1 MDASGGR
8 PELWLAAVPEP
19 SRVEGVAARAEA
31 AGWDGIA
38 FTDSQNLVADPFVA
52 VAMAARATSTLR
64 FMTGV
69 TNAATR
75 DPAALATVAATAQEY
90 SGGRFVLGIGRG
102 DTALFHLGR
111 PPQPVDAFADA
122 PGAGAG
128 LPPGRGRRPRRV
140 PQPAA
145 VARAGRAARRADRP
159 GRGRAPRHRA
169 RGPARRPGHAGGRR
183 RPRPRRLGRRP
194 ARRRLARRRV
204 AFRRRGAGRGRF
216 ARRGSPAAA
225 RSPGGR
231 PDLGA
236 YVVVGCHPDLAVAR
250 DLVRGALAAF
260 LHFSAMPGSTG
271 AGVAEADREAF
282 AELGAAYD
290 SRRHLRNA
298 AAHSAAL
305 ADDLID
311 RHAIVGPPERCV
323 ERLAALAALG
333 VGRFV
338 IAGPT
343 LDADPAA
350 ARDSLRLLRQDVL
363 PAARELTIG
372 TGAAGTTSK
381 GEAHAAPHR

>member
-38 FTDSQNLVADPFVA
+38 FTDSQNLVADPFLA

-111 PPQPVDAFADA
+111 PPQPVDAFAARLTQVRAYLRGEAVDRDGFPSRLRWLDRAEQPAVPIDLAAAGPRVIALGARLADRVTLAVGADPDRVAWGAAQLAAGSPVEGSSAADGA
-122 PGAGAG
+122 PG
-128 LPPGRGRRPRRV
+128 R
-140 PQPAA
+140 
-145 VARAGRAARRADRP
+145 
-159 GRGRAPRHRA
+159 
-169 RGPARRPGHAGGRR
+169 
-183 RPRPRRLGRRP
+183 
-194 ARRRLARRRV
+194 
-204 AFRRRGAGRGRF
+204 
-216 ARRGSPAAA
+216 
-225 RSPGGR
+225 R

-236 YVVVGCHPDLAVAR
+236 YVVVGCHPDRAVAR

-271 AGVAEADREAF
+271 AGVAEGDRAAF
-282 AELGAAYD
+282 ADLGAAYD

-311 RHAIVGPPERCV
+311 RHAIVGPPDQCV

-350 ARDSLRLLRQDVL
+350 ARESLRLLRQDVL
-363 PAARELTIG
+363 PAAGELTVG
-372 TGAAGTTSK
+372 TGPAGTTSK

>member
-1 MDASGGR
+1 MDDQDSPTARGGAPAR

-19 SRVEGVAARAEA
+19 PRVEAVAARAEA

-75 DPAALATVAATAQEY
+75 DPAALATLAATAQEY

-111 PPQPVDAFADA
+111 KPQPVDAFAARLAEVRTYLTGGTVDRRGFPSRLRWLDRA
-122 PGAGAG
+122 TQPAVPLDLAAAGPRVIALGARLADRLTLAVGASPERIAWGIETARAAAAAGA
-128 LPPGRGRRPRRV
+128 V
-140 PQPAA
+140 P
-145 VARAGRAARRADRP
+145 
-159 GRGRAPRHRA
+159 
-169 RGPARRPGHAGGRR
+169 
-183 RPRPRRLGRRP
+183 
-194 ARRRLARRRV
+194 
-204 AFRRRGAGRGRF
+204 
-216 ARRGSPAAA
+216 S
-225 RSPGGR
+225 
-231 PDLGA
+231 LGA
-236 YVVVGCHPDLAVAR
+236 YVVVGCHEDTSVAR

-271 AGVAEADREAF
+271 AGVAAGDRAAF
-282 AELGAAYD
+282 DRLGATYD
-290 SRRHLRNA
+290 SRRHLRNG

-311 RHAIVGPPERCV
+311 RHAIVGPPEHCV
-323 ERLAALAALG
+323 ARLGDLAALG

-343 LDADPAA
+343 LDADPDR
-350 ARDSLRLLRQDVL
+350 ARESLRLLRQEIL
-363 PAARELTIG
+363 PAVRGLVVADV
-372 TGAAGTTSK
+372 K
-381 GEAHAAPHR
+381 GEAHAAPRG

>member
-1 MDASGGR
+1 MRAYLRGEAVDRDGFPSRLRWLERAEQ
-8 PELWLAAVPEP
+8 PAVPIDLAAAGP
-19 SRVEGVAARAEA
+19 RVIALGARLADRVTLAVGADPDRIAWGAAQLA
-31 AGWDGIA
+31 AGSPAG
-38 FTDSQNLVADPFVA
+38 S
-52 VAMAARATSTLR
+52 
-64 FMTGV
+64 
-69 TNAATR
+69 
-75 DPAALATVAATAQEY
+75 PAAG
-90 SGGRFVLGIGRG
+90 SPG
-102 DTALFHLGR
+102 
-111 PPQPVDAFADA
+111 
-122 PGAGAG
+122 GAGSPAG
-128 LPPGRGRRPRRV
+128 
-140 PQPAA
+140 
-145 VARAGRAARRADRP
+145 
-159 GRGRAPRHRA
+159 
-169 RGPARRPGHAGGRR
+169 
-183 RPRPRRLGRRP
+183 
-194 ARRRLARRRV
+194 
-204 AFRRRGAGRGRF
+204 
-216 ARRGSPAAA
+216 GSPAAA
-225 RSPGGR
+225 RSPGGH

-236 YVVVGCHPDLAVAR
+236 YVVVGCHPDRAVAR

-271 AGVAEADREAF
+271 AGVAEGDRAAF

-311 RHAIVGPPERCV
+311 RHAVVGPPERCV

>member
-38 FTDSQNLVADPFVA
+38 FTDSQNLVADPFLA

-111 PPQPVDAFADA
+111 PPQPVDAFAARLTQVRAYLRGEAVDRDGFPSRLRWLDRAEQPAVPIDLAAAGPRVIALGARLADRVTLAVGADPDRVAWGAAQLAAGSPVEGSSAADGA
-122 PGAGAG
+122 PG
-128 LPPGRGRRPRRV
+128 R
-140 PQPAA
+140 
-145 VARAGRAARRADRP
+145 
-159 GRGRAPRHRA
+159 
-169 RGPARRPGHAGGRR
+169 
-183 RPRPRRLGRRP
+183 
-194 ARRRLARRRV
+194 
-204 AFRRRGAGRGRF
+204 
-216 ARRGSPAAA
+216 
-225 RSPGGR
+225 R

-236 YVVVGCHPDLAVAR
+236 YVVVGCHPDRAVAR

-271 AGVAEADREAF
+271 AGVAEGDRAAF
-282 AELGAAYD
+282 ADLGAAYD

-311 RHAIVGPPERCV
+311 RHAIVGAPHQSV

-350 ARDSLRLLRQDVL
+350 ARESLRLLRQDVL
-363 PAARELTIG
+363 PAARELTVG
-372 TGAAGTTSK
+372 TGPAGTTSK